1 MAIAGHVMQYHKIY
15 QNKLIQIKPRQKV
28 GVFSCSAIIS
38 KKLKD
43 HNLEMLPQHVLI
55 DWVKTI
61 NWPDFFSNNL
71 NHKVTKPRSTTKALV
86 IIVTLS
92 LRDSKKIN
100 MSKLKLTG
108 KQIRAIGYEEGPV
121 VSVAMHTMSTHFKH
135 HTEEDAL
142 QILKDVLV
150 APENYKTHNTLSP
163 IAEKLLAKSESE
175 APPLE
180 GFGEVYSLKEKG
192 VEYSIFGA
200 DQIEEGALLQMQ
212 TAAKLPVA
220 VAGALMPDA
229 HQGYGLPIGG
239 VLATDNA
246 IIPYAVGV
254 DIGCR
259 MCLSIFAI
267 DPDELKKR
275 EAYFQRELVAH
286 TLFGAGKEFNDNK
299 EHEVI
304 DRKEFSE
311 IHFLQNLQH
320 KALKQLGS
328 SGSGNHFVE
337 FGKVE
342 ITDPSNPMK
351 LPMGNYVG
359 LLSHSGSRGLGANIA
374 NHYTQI
380 AMQKSVLPKEA
391 KHLAWLDLD
400 TEEGME
406 YWLAMNLAGDYA
418 SACHHIIHAKIAKA
432 IGEKPLAMVENH
444 HNFAWKET
452 LSGVEGMG
460 KEVIVHRK
468 GATPAGKNVLGIIPG
483 SMTAPGFIVKGKGEV
498 TSINSASHGAGR
510 KMSRTKALNNI
521 THEALKK
528 ELKAHGVKLIGG
540 GLDEAPFAYK
550 DIHEVMKCQTALV
563 DVLGKFYPAIVQ
575 MDGSDS
581 MRFRKRSREV
591 VGE

>member
-1 MAIAGHVMQYHKIY
+1 M
-15 QNKLIQIKPRQKV
+15 N
-28 GVFSCSAIIS
+28 
-38 KKLKD
+38 
-43 HNLEMLPQHVLI
+43 
-55 DWVKTI
+55 
-61 NWPDFFSNNL
+61 
-71 NHKVTKPRSTTKALV
+71 
-86 IIVTLS
+86 
-92 LRDSKKIN
+92 
-100 MSKLKLTG
+100 KLKLTG

-121 VSVAMHTMSTHFKH
+121 VSVAMHTMCTHFKH

-142 QILKDVLV
+142 QILKDVL
-150 APENYKTHNTLSP
+150 ATPENYLADEVLSK
-163 IAEKLLAKSESE
+163 IAEKLIVVEEKAVTEI
-175 APPLE
+175 PLNE
-180 GFGEVYSLKEKG
+180 TG
-192 VEYSIFGA
+192 VEYNVFGA
-200 DQIEEGALLQMQ
+200 KHIEEGALLQMK

-239 VLATDNA
+239 VLATKNA

-267 DPDELKKR
+267 DPDELRKR
-275 EAYFQRELVAH
+275 EANFQRELVAN
-286 TLFGAGKEFNDNK
+286 TLFGAG
-299 EHEVI
+299 
-304 DRKEFSE
+304 REFSKQDVFAAPSSVEVLDRNEFRE
-311 IHFLQNLQH
+311 IPFLESLQS
-320 KALKQLGS
+320 KAMKQLGT

-342 ITDPSNPMK
+342 ITDANNPMN
-351 LPMGNYVG
+351 LPVGNYVG

-380 AMQKSVLPKEA
+380 AMQKTVLPKEA

-418 SACHHIIHAKIAKA
+418 SACHHNIHAKIAKA

-444 HNFAWKET
+444 HNFAWKEMYNA
-452 LSGVEGMG
+452 E
-460 KEVIVHRK
+460 EVIVHRK
-468 GATPAGKNVLGIIPG
+468 GATPAGKDVLGIIPG
-483 SMTAPGFIVKGKGEV
+483 SMTAPGFIVKGKGQV
-498 TSINSASHGAGR
+498 ASLNSASHGAGR
-510 KMSRTKALNNI
+510 KMSRSKALANI

-528 ELKAHGVKLIGG
+528 ELKDHGVKLIGG

-550 DIHEVMKCQTALV
+550 DINEVMESQTTLV

-575 MDGSDS
+575 MDGSDPKKT
-581 MRFRKRSREV
+581 RKRRQEV
-591 VGE
+591 TGE

>member
-1 MAIAGHVMQYHKIY
+1 
-15 QNKLIQIKPRQKV
+15 
-28 GVFSCSAIIS
+28 
-38 KKLKD
+38 
-43 HNLEMLPQHVLI
+43 
-55 DWVKTI
+55 
-61 NWPDFFSNNL
+61 
-71 NHKVTKPRSTTKALV
+71 
-86 IIVTLS
+86 
-92 LRDSKKIN
+92 

-121 VSVAMHTMSTHFKH
+121 VSVAMHTMCTHFKH
-135 HTEEDAL
+135 STEAEAL
-142 QILKDVLV
+142 NILKDVL
-150 APENYKTHNTLSP
+150 ASPENYLSD
-163 IAEKLLAKSESE
+163 EKLEKIAKQLVSAK
-175 APPLE
+175 APPSE
-180 GFGEVYSLKEKG
+180 GFGEAFSLNEKG
-192 VEYSIFGA
+192 IDYNVFGA
-200 DQIEEGALLQMQ
+200 KHIEDGALAQMQ
-212 TAAKLPVA
+212 IAAKLPVA

-239 VLATDNA
+239 VLATNNA

-267 DPDELKKR
+267 EPEELKKR
-275 EAYFQRELVAH
+275 EAYFQRELVSN
-286 TLFGAGKEFNDNK
+286 TLFGAGREFSDSRD
-299 EHEVI
+299 HDVI

-311 IHFLQNLQH
+311 IAFLNGLQH

-342 ITDPSNPMK
+342 ITDTENPMG
-351 LPMGNYVG
+351 LAVGNYVG
-359 LLSHSGSRGLGANIA
+359 LLSHSGSRGMGATIA

-380 AMQKSVLPKEA
+380 AMQKTVLPKEA

-418 SACHHIIHAKIAKA
+418 SACHHTIHEKIAKA
-432 IGEKPLAMVENH
+432 IGEQPLAMVENH
-444 HNFAWKET
+444 HNFAWKEMW
-452 LSGVEGMG
+452 EG

-468 GATPAGKNVLGIIPG
+468 GATPAGKDVLGIIPG
-483 SMTAPGFIVKGKGEV
+483 SMTAPGFIVKGKGE
-498 TSINSASHGAGR
+498 TASLNSASHGAGR
-510 KMSRTKALNNI
+510 KMSRSKALANI

-528 ELKAHGVKLIGG
+528 ELKEHGVKLIGG

-550 DIHEVMKCQTALV
+550 DINEVMQSQTTLV

-575 MDGSDS
+575 MDGNDP
-581 MRFRKRSREV
+581 RKFRKRRDEIT
-591 VGE
+591 GE